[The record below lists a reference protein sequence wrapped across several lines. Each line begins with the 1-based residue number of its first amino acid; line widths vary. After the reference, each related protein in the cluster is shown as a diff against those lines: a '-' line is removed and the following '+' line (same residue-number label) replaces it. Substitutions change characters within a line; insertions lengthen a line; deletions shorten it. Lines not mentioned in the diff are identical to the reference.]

1 MGTFKKLAVN
11 SRMDERKRREKLI
24 VRKLASRQK
33 PGHLVVEAGGWPC
46 SLDGYRP
53 LNWQQRRHLLLLTV
67 L

>member
-1 MGTFKKLAVN
+1 
-11 SRMDERKRREKLI
+11 MDERKRREKLI